1 MTYASTGALETGP
14 THMALEP
21 VQRLKR
27 YEHERL
33 GGGYSWLDKTM
44 MGASGDDGSE
54 PWIETLANVN
64 VE

>member
-27 YEHERL
+27 GEHERL
-33 GGGYSWLDKTM
+33 GGEDT
-44 MGASGDDGSE
+44 AGSIK
-54 PWIETLANVN
+54 P
-64 VE
+64 